1 MLDEM
6 YANEETASF
15 ALFRLVGYFDLLCQI
30 IVPAI
35 RKFDPRWTMDILQ
48 SGSSIYFIFT

>member
-48 SGSSIYFIFT
+48 SGSPIYFIFT